1 MIIIIIWGVFFFVS
15 RVLILGGKNCDCI
28 PETFSH
34 RQRNATEFC
43 EAACSKFNI
52 RYTGCSLCASDNS
65 LDQIEDELNNS
76 SSSSTT
82 TESDPT
88 KPTSS
93 PTTTEPP
100 PITSTITSTTNGDQ
114 PSTTPDWGEICKE
127 LCKKGEG
134 GQLCKCD
141 QAPFMSRH
149 DHD

>member
-1 MIIIIIWGVFFFVS
+1 MSHVS
-15 RVLILGGKNCDCI
+15 ILGGTNCDCI
-28 PETFSH
+28 LDTFIH
-34 RQRNATEFC
+34 RQRNDSKICDT
-43 EAACSKFNI
+43 ACSKLNI
-52 RYTGCSLCASDNS
+52 RLTGCSLCATDNS
-65 LDQIEDELNNS
+65 LDQIEDELNDT
-76 SSSSTT
+76 SSTST
-82 TESDPT
+82 TIEPEPEKT
-88 KPTSS
+88 TNNT
-93 PTTTEPP
+93 TTTEPP